1 ATRAGGPASVVQD
14 MIRIYSFSV
23 DFQRD
28 LQEGDKFEVLY
39 TAKVDDNGKV
49 YSAGDM
55 TYARLTL
62 SGKEYPIYRYEDATG
77 HVDYYRPDGTSNRR
91 GLIKTPI
98 NGARMSSGFG
108 MRRHPVLGYSKM
120 HKGVDFAAPTG
131 TPIYAAGDAVVLKAG
146 WFSSY
151 GNYIRLSHS
160 GALGTAYGHL
170 SRIAKGIRPGV
181 RVKQGQV
188 IGYVGTTGRS
198 TGPHLHYEVLISGK
212 QVNPNSVKVPTAAQL
227 AGKELHKF
235 KAQLSARETTFKQ
248 ALAAAKNQT
257 ASR

>member
-1 ATRAGGPASVVQD
+1 
-14 MIRIYSFSV
+14 
-23 DFQRD
+23 
-28 LQEGDKFEVLY
+28 
-39 TAKVDDNGKV
+39 
-49 YSAGDM
+49 M
-55 TYARLTL
+55 TYAKLTL
-62 SGKEYPIYRYEDATG
+62 SGKEFPIYRYKDSSG
-77 HVDYYRPDGTSNRR
+77 HTDYYKPDGTSNRR

-131 TPIYAAGDAVVLKAG
+131 TPIYAAGDGVILKAG

-151 GNYIRLSHS
+151 GKYVRISHV
-160 GALGTAYGHL
+160 GALGTAYGHM
-170 SRIAKGIRPGV
+170 SRIANGIRPGV

-198 TGPHLHYEVLISGK
+198 TGPHLHYEVLMNGG
-212 QVNPNSVKVPTAAQL
+212 QMNPNSVKVPTAAQL
-227 AGKELHKF
+227 ASKDLQKF
-235 KAQLSARETTFKQ
+235 KSQLGARQAEFKQ
-248 ALAAAKNQT
+248 ALAKTADQT